1 MAKKAPIMYPSLTPA
16 APASPAAPPIE
27 RATAEQQTRPPRL
40 RDLAN
45 QVVLYLNPAGHK
57 ELKRFAIGAD
67 RKVHDLLIEAVEEWA
82 AKRGIR
88 EQMRVRP

>member
-1 MAKKAPIMYPSLTPA
+1 MAKKAPVTYPNLTPA
-16 APASPAAPPIE
+16 ALATPADRRQ
-27 RATAEQQTRPPRL
+27 RAEDQPRPPRM
-40 RDLAN
+40 RDLAD

-82 AKRGIR
+82 TKHGIR
-88 EQMRVRP
+88 EQIRVR